1 MATRVNRK
9 SKSSKGRKTR
19 RGQRGQDQRG
29 GRKVLDARSK
39 KDVKLFENMIVTGP
53 LTLVFAKL
61 QGCGPC
67 ERFNKDV
74 WSHLTKLKKRG
85 MNLASIDSELIKN
98 TSLGVQPKAYPT
110 LLLVGKDRKPATFK
124 DENGQPTNSMPR
136 KNTLEEDRAAL
147 TALVQ
152 APAMAAQES
161 QAMVNKSAK
170 AKNSM
175 NVPPETIASLVASPL
190 ASLRPSP
197 VPSLSP
203 SSGMQP
209 SSDLSP
215 EAPRT
220 VTSVPLRDSQPR
232 QIMNTPASLYDD
244 EPEVPSMMNTM
255 ASIKKKNKTQGRPR
269 STVPDVASDLLATQ
283 TVTPTAS
290 AGVIARETKGG
301 SLLQAL
307 RKQNAAYK
315 AVLDMRKRKYTVK
328 HRN

>member
-1 MATRVNRK
+1 MATRVKRHSKVK
-9 SKSSKGRKTR
+9 SGRKTR
-19 RGQRGQDQRG
+19 KVRGQGG
-29 GRKVLDARSK
+29 GRTPKTLDARSK

-152 APAMAAQES
+152 APAMAAEES
-161 QAMVNKSAK
+161 QAMVNKSMK
-170 AKNSM
+170 AKNSI
-175 NVPPETIASLVASPL
+175 NV
-190 ASLRPSP
+190 R
-197 VPSLSP
+197 
-203 SSGMQP
+203 
-209 SSDLSP
+209 P
-215 EAPRT
+215 EAMVSEEVPRT
-220 VTSVPLRDSQPR
+220 VTSIPLRDSQPR

-255 ASIKKKNKTQGRPR
+255 ASIKRKNKTQGRPR

-290 AGVIARETKGG
+290 AGVIARETKQQGGSSLTGG

-328 HRN
+328 NRN

>member
-9 SKSSKGRKTR
+9 AKVARKTR
-19 RGQRGQDQRG
+19 RLPRAQKG

-152 APAMAAQES
+152 APTS
-161 QAMVNKSAK
+161 QAMANETMKSQSAN
-170 AKNSM
+170 ARS
-175 NVPPETIASLVASPL
+175 VASPGASPL
-190 ASLRPSP
+190 ASLTPSP
-197 VPSLSP
+197 VDSSTSAMQPSLSP
-203 SSGMQP
+203 
-209 SSDLSP
+209 
-215 EAPRT
+215 EVPRT

-232 QIMNTPASLYDD
+232 QIMNSPSSLYDD

-283 TVTPTAS
+283 TKTPTAS
-290 AGVIARETKGG
+290 AAVIARETKQGVPPTGG

-315 AVLDMRKRKYTVK
+315 AVLDMRKRKYTV
-328 HRN
+328 RNRN